1 MRQLSTH
8 HSYEEL
14 RGVVVDVL
22 LKRESI
28 RQAPTHYQ
36 YLVSGVA
43 EVLARRGSPATNM
56 PHISGSDEVRLDAR
70 DVDLI
75 RDVFWDMFRQGYV
88 VLGGHDPNEPF
99 RLSQFAEQTL
109 KSHSP
114 YRFHDTSSFI
124 AMVTKEVQDISS
136 ETIAY
141 LEEAVA
147 AFYADCLLSSCVMVG
162 VAAEIEFLRLLDVA
176 SKSTAYGSAFP
187 LGPKHDPIRKKITK
201 FQKSLQP
208 LLNAKSLPQEA
219 VEDLDTNF
227 SHIQSVLR
235 ISRND
240 AGHAKTT
247 KLQRELVY
255 VNLQLFVPFARQLM
269 KLRAALA

>member
-1 MRQLSTH
+1 MRQLSSR

-22 LKRESI
+22 LKRESV

-36 YLVSGVA
+36 YLVSGVG

-56 PHISGSDEVRLDAR
+56 PLTSGPDEVRLDPR
-70 DVDLI
+70 DVELV
-75 RDVFWDMFRQGYV
+75 RDVFWDLFRQGYV
-88 VLGGHDPNEPF
+88 VLGGHDPNEAF
-99 RLSQFAEQTL
+99 RLSQFAEHTL

-114 YRFHDTSSFI
+114 YRFHDTGSFI
-124 AMVTKEVQDISS
+124 SMVKKEVPDISS
-136 ETIAY
+136 EAIVY
-141 LEEAVA
+141 LEEAIA

-176 SKSTAYGSAFP
+176 SGSATLGSAFP
-187 LGPKHDPIRKKITK
+187 PGPKNDPVSKKIAR

-208 LLNAKSLPQEA
+208 LLSAKTLPRDA
-219 VEDLDTNF
+219 VEDVETTF
-227 SHIQSVLR
+227 AQIQSVLR
-235 ISRND
+235 ITRNE
-240 AGHAKTT
+240 AGHAKTA
-247 KLQRELVY
+247 KIQREQVY

-269 KLRAALA
+269 KLRTALK